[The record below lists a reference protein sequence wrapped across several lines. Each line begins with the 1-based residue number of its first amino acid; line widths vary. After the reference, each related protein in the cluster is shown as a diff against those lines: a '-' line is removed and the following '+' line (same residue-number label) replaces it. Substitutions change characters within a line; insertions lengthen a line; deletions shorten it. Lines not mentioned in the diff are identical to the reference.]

1 MAREKTRFLTI
12 KEAAIFLGISPQTL
26 RLWDKSGMLK
36 PADKGK
42 KNGYRFYCIS
52 DLQRFKQSQKN
63 KKKLKKKE
71 KRGKWGGKGA
81 PHKVERFY
89 G

>member
-26 RLWDKSGMLK
+26 RLWDKNGMLK

-52 DLQRFKQSQKN
+52 DLQRFKQSHKAKKYLKTKKQNQKPA
-63 KKKLKKKE
+63 
-71 KRGKWGGKGA
+71 R
-81 PHKVERFY
+81 
-89 G
+89 